1 MNPGWYTAIRQHSG
15 KTGKRFGEAY
25 SGGWKTLCLSRPEAQ
40 EPVGNMLSGS
50 LPAAAISKAED
61 TAGDSNP

>member
-15 KTGKRFGEAY
+15 KTGRDLERHIQEVEN
-25 SGGWKTLCLSRPEAQ
+25 LCLSLRPEAQ

-61 TAGDSNP
+61 AAMIPNP